1 MLTVHLSHPAR
12 DNGFSL
18 PAQRS
23 GDLGR
28 GHGIDITPRE
38 LLVLYTK
45 DTGQRR
51 QPGGQD
57 FMV

>member
-1 MLTVHLSHPAR
+1 MHLSHPAR

-51 QPGGQD
+51 QPGGHD